1 MKTTE
6 ELRKELDY
14 WMGRRDEFKG
24 GLNLTNEIRIAE
36 NLLKASEKGDLL
48 FGDKQVQSKLA
59 YVNDLLATSGIPL
72 MVARK
77 SDFLDYT
84 HPREAEESY
93 KGLALMY
100 HRKDNKGFQLLDS
113 FDTVETVGEILDQLT
128 IVEQQKD
135 LLYFLCSLTKTK
147 GRPPYYRGQL
157 GKGELN
163 FHYFGE
169 ESSLVDGSTLF
180 IIYNSETDQYTIGFE
195 RAVKGRCKGGV
206 DLPTLSGIDTKATVY
221 LPDVERLKIVVS
233 KENVRSTD
241 LKGTLEEL
249 KARLLGYLEQKEHEV
264 TVTVRLVTD

>member
-14 WMGRRDEFKG
+14 WVGRRDEFKG

-72 MVARK
+72 IVARK

-180 IIYNSETDQYTIGFE
+180 IIYNSETDRYTIGFE
-195 RAVKGRCKGGV
+195 RAVKGLCKGGV

>member
-6 ELRKELDY
+6 ELRKEIEYWEREEYEGCLDLSHKIIPL
-14 WMGRRDEFKG
+14 E
-24 GLNLTNEIRIAE
+24 EQ
-36 NLLKASEKGDLL
+36 LKAAEIGDLL
-48 FGDKQVQSKLA
+48 FEDKQVQSKLA
-59 YVNDLLATSGIPL
+59 YVNDLLTYSGIPL
-72 MVARK
+72 IVARK

-84 HPREAEESY
+84 HPREVEESY

-100 HRKDNKGFQLLDS
+100 CRKDKKGFQLLDS
-113 FDTVETVGEILDQLT
+113 FDSVESVGEVLDQLVM
-128 IVEQQKD
+128 VEQQMD
-135 LLYFLCSLTKTK
+135 LLKFLCSLTKTK

-180 IIYNSETDQYTIGFE
+180 ITYNSETDRYTIGFE
-195 RAVKGRCKGGV
+195 KPVKSRCAGGV
-206 DLPTLSGIDTKATVY
+206 KLPTLRGIDTKATVY

>member
-14 WMGRRDEFKG
+14 WVGRRDEFKG

-157 GKGELN
+157 GKGNLI
-163 FHYFGE
+163 FTT
-169 ESSLVDGSTLF
+169 LVKKVVWLMVQPCLSFTILKLTDTLLVL
-180 IIYNSETDQYTIGFE
+180 SAQLKVV
-195 RAVKGRCKGGV
+195 VKV
-206 DLPTLSGIDTKATVY
+206 VLTY
-221 LPDVERLKIVVS
+221 LHLVVS
-233 KENVRSTD
+233 TQKLRFI
-241 LKGTLEEL
+241 
-249 KARLLGYLEQKEHEV
+249 YLM
-264 TVTVRLVTD
+264 